1 MPLFRSRSNP
11 LPVSV
16 NWVSPPELPRAEEP
30 RAAPQPEEDW
40 SDDVRIRAEWTSQLQ
55 GVEEG
60 RLGWSNGMRLFE
72 QQPVAAQLLN
82 VAEYLT
88 RGLAYTYLGQPLVTD
103 EQAAETVRR
112 VLRAISDMPPTV
124 PSFQR
129 EFAPRLV
136 RLALAV
142 ARQQGWQPVSLGGDG
157 QIGEGLLRADVVI
170 DAVSVPG
177 VARENYLRHF
187 FGAAGTGPVARSA
200 ARPPAAGSTSVD
212 FSETVA
218 TVEWTLAQAYAG
230 KYRAIEEVLP
240 HRAWALTLDGT
251 MVLLGVLAEPVLH
264 VRATAGIAA
273 GVPVTGEVGLAL
285 SEVNADL
292 WNGRAYLARPTGPAN
307 PRCAVIQEIFFAEAL
322 SREFVPSIQCMI
334 DNINTLA
341 RRATMIRPQ
350 FVSEFGARPIGQH
363 EIGLLVD

>member
-1 MPLFRSRSNP
+1 MPIFHSSRSNR
-11 LPVSV
+11 LPVSANGV
-16 NWVSPPELPRAEEP
+16 TPPELPRA
-30 RAAPQPEEDW
+30 AARPEEDW
-40 SDDVRIRAEWTSQLQ
+40 SDDARIRAEWTSQLQ

-60 RLGWSNGMRLFE
+60 RLGWTNGMRLFE

-88 RGLAYTYLGQPLVTD
+88 RGLAYTYLGQPLITD

-142 ARQQGWQPVSLGGDG
+142 ARQQGSQPVSLGGDG
-157 QIGEGLLRADVVI
+157 RIGEGLLRADVVI
-170 DAVSVPG
+170 DAISAPG
-177 VARENYLRHF
+177 VARADRLRHF
-187 FGAAGTGPVARSA
+187 FGASGAGPAATTT
-200 ARPPAAGSTSVD
+200 ARPPTAGGFD
-212 FSETVA
+212 ETVA
-218 TVEWTLAQAYAG
+218 TVEWTLGQAYAG

-240 HRAWALTLDGT
+240 HRAWALALDET
-251 MVLLGVLAEPVLH
+251 PVLLGVLAEPVLH

-273 GVPVTGEVGLAL
+273 GVPAIGEVALAL
-285 SEVNADL
+285 SEVNAEL
-292 WNGRAYLARPTGPAN
+292 WNGRAYLARPTRPAN

-322 SREFVPSIQCMI
+322 SREFLPSIQCMV

-341 RRATMIRPQ
+341 RRAAMIRPQ
-350 FVSEFGARPIGQH
+350 FVSEFGARAIGQQ
-363 EIGLLVD
+363 EIGLLFD

>member
-1 MPLFRSRSNP
+1 M
-11 LPVSV
+11 SV
-16 NWVSPPELPRAEEP
+16 NGVSPPEPLRA
-30 RAAPQPEEDW
+30 EEDW
-40 SDDVRIRAEWTSQLQ
+40 SDDARIRAEWTSQLQ

-60 RLGWSNGMRLFE
+60 RLGWSNGMRMFE
-72 QQPVAAQLLN
+72 QQPHAGQLLN

-88 RGLAYTYLGQPLVTD
+88 RGLAYTYLGQPLITD

-112 VLRAISDMPPTV
+112 VVRAISDMPPTV

-142 ARQQGWQPVSLGGDG
+142 ARQRGWQPVSLGGDG
-157 QIGEGLLRADVVI
+157 QLGEDLLRADVVI
-170 DAVSVPG
+170 DAVGAPG
-177 VARENYLRHF
+177 VAREDYLRHF
-187 FGAAGTGPVARSA
+187 FGAAGAGPAARST
-200 ARPPAAGSTSVD
+200 ARPPTAVSVSGDNVD

-218 TVEWTLAQAYAG
+218 TVEWALAQAYAG
-230 KYRAIEEVLP
+230 KYHAINEVLP
-240 HRAWALTLDGT
+240 HRVWALALEGT

-273 GVPVTGEVGLAL
+273 GVPVVGEVGLAL
-285 SEVNADL
+285 SEVNAEL
-292 WNGRAYLARPTGPAN
+292 WNGRAYLARPTSPAN

-322 SREFVPSIQCMI
+322 SREFTPSIQCMI

-363 EIGLLVD
+363 EIGLLFD